1 MHIALIANSG
11 GEDRNPSSWHFETLS
26 FKLVLSLA
34 SIDFPFKK
42 SVGEKQIW
50 AKFIGLRWVVKARWC
65 PPFPAFAE
73 LRFYY
78 ERDISLSRVVK
89 PSGSRSRS
97 TTWGRRLLESS
108 AAAPDAGFLGHW
120 LASFYSHSQAADRF
134 IWFHFLLALCP
145 CAVRWLWVR
154 PFVFQNITAL
164 CVQGPA
170 PRSGGH
176 RRSVVPVS
184 WNAADSAE
192 ELRPWKSVLQRN
204 WFRASEWVTICMFT

>member
-50 AKFIGLRWVVKARWC
+50 AKFIGLRWVVKAKWC
-65 PPFPAFAE
+65 PPSPAFAE

-78 ERDISLSRVVK
+78 ECDMSLSRIVK
-89 PSGSRSRS
+89 PSGSRSKS
-97 TTWGRRLLESS
+97 TTWGKRLLESNMD
-108 AAAPDAGFLGHW
+108 APDTDVSVFLGPW
-120 LASFYSHSQAADRF
+120 ISSFYSHVQAADCF
-134 IWFHFLLALCP
+134 ICFCFLLALCP
-145 CAVRWLWVR
+145 CAAQWLWVR
-154 PFVFQNITAL
+154 PFVFQDITAL

-170 PRSGGH
+170 PPKRW
-176 RRSVVPVS
+176 PP
-184 WNAADSAE
+184 A
-192 ELRPWKSVLQRN
+192 
-204 WFRASEWVTICMFT
+204 